1 MMPPVQKVYISHAP
15 ADLEIAL
22 QLAKDLAQDGFQT
35 SGNHFVEGQ
44 SVGFKTNFYESVA
57 EVRGFVILLTAD
69 SLVDEHV
76 KRETNIAIENKI
88 PIYPINLTGED
99 ELKKLLSS
107 EWRYWLSITQILTC
121 STARDA
127 STKLRFRISAGAASK
142 VEEDLSVR
150 ESIVGS
156 WRALES
162 LFEEI
167 GIAKMSHTSIE
178 FQELHNQ
185 FDNDVVPGF
194 TEISKHLKSPQK
206 LYQAENKFAGKML
219 FGLFNYIQ
227 YFDCHS
233 LTIDRANSCGLKGH
247 EIETLIER
255 YIKFSA
261 LSFGYPTSIS
271 WFTETQF
278 LWNYQS
284 FIELCPPL
292 LRSENFPGY
301 SEVLAHDYEPLYR
314 DPRDNG
320 PDVRSWEHK
329 PELGLQAHIFDDLS
343 KYVFYS
349 NVPVLAKE
357 NVSLNDLKLTIGSVD
372 SFLDEYGF
380 DSAVLESMATCRE
393 EFHMTGYPTLSLFRA
408 YLLNLT
414 GEEDQSKAAIK
425 DFSASD
431 VPMLKYFLTK
441 SLSASDGR
449 GREILEQLW
458 SFFQKNFEVDRSE
471 SELYEDFVYNPDEK
485 SFTVAEQLC
494 FLADRFNEAGD
505 TETAL
510 DLWARSARGGVFSGL
525 ASFTWTTLNIGAFD
539 AGVALY
545 EECSEMPCDPED
557 LSEKLNCTG
566 NYLLNILARDHDF
579 AGAIKSFN
587 ALVLE
592 EGAETTYVNHV
603 SLAILELHYG
613 DRVRAIEVFKSIPED
628 VQVQINQAYLEQTA
642 DTERWLLI
650 WCTQAVLAIRELAI
664 AQPRS

>member
-1 MMPPVQKVYISHAP
+1 MIPPVQKVYISHAP

-22 QLAKDLAQDGFQT
+22 QLAKHLAQDSFQT

-44 SVGFKTNFYESVA
+44 SVGNKTNFYESVA

-88 PIYPINLTGED
+88 PIYPVNLTGED

-121 STARDA
+121 STANEA
-127 STKLRFRISAGAASK
+127 SAKLRWILFADAASK
-142 VEEDLSVR
+142 MEEDLSIR

-162 LFEEI
+162 LFEQI

-178 FQELHNQ
+178 FQELHKQ
-185 FDNDVVPGF
+185 FDNEVVPGF
-194 TEISKHLKSPQK
+194 TEISKHLKLPQQV
-206 LYQAENKFAGKML
+206 YEAENKFARKIL
-219 FGLFNYIQ
+219 FGLFKYLQ

-261 LSFGYPTSIS
+261 ISFEYPTSIT

-278 LWNYQS
+278 LWNYQD

-292 LRSENFPGY
+292 LRSENFPEY
-301 SEVLAHDYEPLYR
+301 SEVLAHDYELLYIT
-314 DPRDNG
+314 PMDNG
-320 PDVRSWEHK
+320 LRSWEHK
-329 PELGLQAHIFDDLS
+329 PELALKAHIFDDLS

-349 NVPVLAKE
+349 NVPVLANE
-357 NVSLNDLKLTIGSVD
+357 NVSLHDLKLTLGSVD

-393 EFHMTGYPTLSLFRA
+393 EFQMSGYPTLSLFRA
-408 YLLNLT
+408 YLLNLI
-414 GEEDQSKAAIK
+414 GEEDQEKKAIK
-425 DFSASD
+425 DFNASD
-431 VPMLKYFLTK
+431 VPMLKYFLTE
-441 SLSASDGR
+441 SLSASNGT

-458 SFFQKNFEVDRSE
+458 GFFQKNFEVDRSE
-471 SELYEDFVYNPDEK
+471 YELYEDYVYNPKER
-485 SFTVAEQLC
+485 SFTVAEQLY

-525 ASFTWTTLNIGAFD
+525 ASFTWTTLKIGAFD

-545 EECSEMPCDPED
+545 EECNEIPCDTENM
-557 LSEKLNCTG
+557 SEKLNCTG

-592 EGAETTYVNHV
+592 EGEDTTYVNHM
-603 SLAILELHYG
+603 SLAIMELHHG
-613 DRVRAIEVFKSIPED
+613 DRARAIEVFRTIPSE
-628 VQVQINQAYLEQTA
+628 VQVQINQAYFEQSA
-642 DTERWLLI
+642 DAEGWLLI
-650 WCTQAVLAIRELAI
+650 WCAEAVMAIRELTI
-664 AQPRS
+664 A

>member
-1 MMPPVQKVYISHAP
+1 MMTPVQKVYISHAP

-22 QLAKDLAQDGFQT
+22 ELAAHLAQDGFQT
-35 SGNHFVEGQ
+35 SGNHLVAGQ
-44 SVGFKTNFYESVA
+44 SAGDKTNFYETTA

-88 PIYPINLTGED
+88 PIYPVNLTGED

-121 STARDA
+121 STVRDA
-127 STKLRFRISAGAASK
+127 STKLRWRISAGAASK
-142 VEEDLSVR
+142 MEEDLSVR

-162 LFEEI
+162 LFEQI

-185 FDNDVVPGF
+185 FDNEVVPGF

-206 LYQAENKFAGKML
+206 LFQAENKFAGKML

-292 LRSENFPGY
+292 LRSENFPEY

-320 PDVRSWEHK
+320 PDFRSWEHK

-357 NVSLNDLKLTIGSVD
+357 NVSPSDLKLTIATVD
-372 SFLDEYGF
+372 SFLNEYGF

-393 EFHMTGYPTLSLFRA
+393 EFHMTGYPTLSLFKA
-408 YLLNLT
+408 YLLNLI
-414 GEEDQSKAAIK
+414 GEEDQSKATITGIN
-425 DFSASD
+425 ASD

-441 SLSASDGR
+441 SLSASNGT

-458 SFFQKNFEVDRSE
+458 GFFQKNFEVEPSE
-471 SELYEDFVYNPDEK
+471 YELYEDYVYTPEEE
-485 SFTVAEQLC
+485 SISVAEQLY

-505 TETAL
+505 TETAM
-510 DLWARSARGGVFSGL
+510 DLWARSARGGVFLGL
-525 ASFTWTTLNIGAFD
+525 ASYTWTTLNNGAFD

-545 EECSEMPCDPED
+545 EECSEMPCDPEN
-557 LSEKLNCTG
+557 LSQKLYCTG

-587 ALVLE
+587 ALVSQ
-592 EGAETTYVNHV
+592 EGEETTYVNHM
-603 SLAILELHYG
+603 SLAILELHHG
-613 DRVRAIEVFKSIPED
+613 DRDRAIELFRSIPND
-628 VQVQINQAYLEQTA
+628 VQVQINQAYFEQTDEA
-642 DTERWLLI
+642 EGWLLI
-650 WCTQAVLAIRELAI
+650 WCTQALLAIRELTI
-664 AQPRS
+664 A